1 MENMENMTFG
11 LGMGKI
17 GKKVKQGGSRCF
29 EDKVFDAINFAV
41 LTVVFIIVAYPLY
54 FIIISSI
61 SDPHLVA
68 SGQVLWYPRG
78 INLDGYREVLK
89 NEGVMRGFFNSV
101 YYTILGVSINLAVTL
116 PTAYALSRN
125 DFYGRK
131 GISLFYIL
139 TMFVSGGLV
148 PTYLV
153 VKQMGFLNTVW
164 ALVVP
169 GALSVYNM
177 MVARTFFKT
186 NIPGELLD
194 AARIDGCSDTGF
206 FFRMVLPLSSAIIA
220 ILVLWYG
227 VGHWNSYFSALLYI
241 SKRERQPLQ
250 LELRMVLLQNTQAP
264 NMPLTEDFIAERRRM
279 EALREMMK
287 YSLIIIASVPVMI
300 LYPFIQKHFV
310 KGVTVGS
317 LKG

>member
-1 MENMENMTFG
+1 MARETG
-11 LGMGKI
+11 L
-17 GKKVKQGGSRCF
+17 SNAALRRTR
-29 EDKVFDAINFAV
+29 EDFLFDSIVFVF
-41 LTVVFIIVAYPLY
+41 LTLVFVAVAYPLY

-61 SDPHLVA
+61 SAPEKVA
-68 SGQVLWYPRG
+68 SGQVVFFPQGFTW
-78 INLDGYREVLK
+78 DGYKKVFETK
-89 NEGVMRGFFNSV
+89 TVMRGFLNSIW
-101 YYTILGVSINLAVTL
+101 YTALGVSINLAVTL
-116 PTAYALSRN
+116 PTAYALSRS

-131 GISLFYIL
+131 FVSIFYII
-139 TMFVSGGLV
+139 TMFVSGGLI

-153 VKQMGFLNTVW
+153 VKRLGMLDSVW

-186 NIPGELLD
+186 SIPAELLD
-194 AARIDGCSDTGF
+194 AARIDGCTDTRF
-206 FFRMVLPLSSAIIA
+206 FFRIVLPISGAIIA

-241 SKRERQPLQ
+241 SAREKQPLQ
-250 LELRMVLLQNTQAP
+250 MELRYILLQNTELSA
-264 NMPLTEDFIAERRRM
+264 NAIFSVESMKERERA
-279 EALREMMK
+279 EALKEMMK
-287 YSLIIIASVPVMI
+287 YSLIVIANIPVMI

>member
-1 MENMENMTFG
+1 M
-11 LGMGKI
+11 
-17 GKKVKQGGSRCF
+17 KKSRAQRRCF
-29 EDKVFDAINFAV
+29 EDMVFDTINFAV
-41 LTVVFIIVAYPLY
+41 LTLVFLLVAYPLY
-54 FIIISSI
+54 FIIISSV
-61 SDPHLVA
+61 SNPFEVA
-68 SGQVLWYPRG
+68 GGRVLFYPKG
-78 INLDGYREVLK
+78 FTLDGYKEVLK

-101 YYTILGVSINLAVTL
+101 YYTVLGVIINLAVTL

-131 GISLFYIL
+131 TISVFYII

-153 VKQMGFLNTVW
+153 VRQMHMLNTVW
-164 ALVVP
+164 SLVIP
-169 GALSVYNM
+169 GALGVYNM

-194 AARIDGCSDTGF
+194 AARIDGCSNAGF
-206 FFRMVLPLSSAIIA
+206 FFRIVLPLSGAIIA
-220 ILVLWYG
+220 ILVLWCG

-241 SKRERQPLQ
+241 SDRQRQPLQ

-264 NMPLTEDFIAERRRM
+264 NMPLTEDFIAERRRL
-279 EALREMMK
+279 EALRDMMK
-287 YSLIIIASVPVMI
+287 YSLIIISSVPVLV

-310 KGVTVGS
+310 KGITVGS

>member
-1 MENMENMTFG
+1 
-11 LGMGKI
+11 
-17 GKKVKQGGSRCF
+17 V
-29 EDKVFDAINFAV
+29 
-41 LTVVFIIVAYPLY
+41 
-54 FIIISSI
+54 IISSI
-61 SDPHLVA
+61 SDPVKVA
-68 SGQVLWYPRG
+68 GGQITFLPEG
-78 INLDGYREVLK
+78 INFDGYIRVFEAK
-89 NEGVMRGFFNSV
+89 DVMRGFMNSV
-101 YYTILGVSINLAVTL
+101 FYTVLGVTINLAVTL

-131 GISLFYIL
+131 AISIYYVI
-139 TMFVSGGLV
+139 TMFVSGGLI

-153 VKQMGFLNTVW
+153 IRQLGMLNSVW

-177 MVARTFFKT
+177 MVARSFFKV

-194 AARIDGCSDTGF
+194 AARIDGCTDTSF
-206 FFRMVLPLSSAIIA
+206 FFRICLPISGAIVA
-220 ILVLWYG
+220 ILALWYG

-241 SKRERQPLQ
+241 ADREKQTLQ
-250 LELRMVLLQNTQAP
+250 LELRYILLQNQQASQQ
-264 NMPLTEDFIAERRRM
+264 LHSA
-279 EALREMMK
+279 EALEAQRRLEALKEMMK
-287 YSLIIIASVPVMI
+287 WSLIIVSSFPVLV

>member
-1 MENMENMTFG
+1 
-11 LGMGKI
+11 MGIKSI
-17 GKKVKQGGSRCF
+17 ARKKKTGITGRCL
-29 EDKVFDAINFAV
+29 EDKIFDAVNFVV
-41 LTVVFIIVAYPLY
+41 LTFVFIIVGYPLY

-61 SDPHLVA
+61 SNPQLVA
-68 SGQVLWYPRG
+68 SGQVVFYPRG

-89 NEGVMRGFFNSV
+89 NEGVMRGFFNSI
-101 YYTILGVSINLAVTL
+101 YYTVVGVSINLIVTL
-116 PTAYALSRN
+116 PTAYALSRT
-125 DFYGRK
+125 DFHGRK
-131 GISLFYIL
+131 FVSFFYIL

-153 VKQMGFLNTVW
+153 VRQLGMLNTIW
-164 ALVVP
+164 ALVIP

-177 MVARTFFKT
+177 MVARIFFKT

-194 AARIDGCSDTGF
+194 AATIDGCSDTGF
-206 FFRMVLPLSSAIIA
+206 FFRIVLPISGAIIA

-241 SKRERQPLQ
+241 SDRQRQPLQ

-264 NMPLTEDFIAERRRM
+264 QMALSEEFMAERRRL

-287 YSLIIIASVPVMI
+287 YSLIIISSLPVLI

>member
-1 MENMENMTFG
+1 MEMSKTTSG
-11 LGMGKI
+11 IKRGK
-17 GKKVKQGGSRCF
+17 GRGASLQRRCF
-29 EDKVFDAINFAV
+29 EDTVFDAVNFAV
-41 LTVVFIIVAYPLY
+41 LTIIFILVAYPLY
-54 FIIISSI
+54 FIIISSV
-61 SDPHLVA
+61 SDPFEVA
-68 SGQVLWYPRG
+68 GGRVLFYPKG
-78 INLDGYREVLK
+78 FTLDGYKEVLK

-101 YYTILGVSINLAVTL
+101 YYTVLGVTINLVVTL

-131 GISLFYIL
+131 TISIFYIV

-153 VKQMGFLNTVW
+153 VRQVGFLNTVW
-164 ALVVP
+164 ALVIP

-177 MVARTFFKT
+177 MVARTFFRS

-194 AARIDGCSDTGF
+194 AARIDGCTNTSF
-206 FFRMVLPLSSAIIA
+206 FFRIVLPLSGAIIA

-264 NMPLTEDFIAERRRM
+264 NMPLTEEFIAERRRL

-287 YSLIIIASVPVMI
+287 YSLIIIASVPVMV